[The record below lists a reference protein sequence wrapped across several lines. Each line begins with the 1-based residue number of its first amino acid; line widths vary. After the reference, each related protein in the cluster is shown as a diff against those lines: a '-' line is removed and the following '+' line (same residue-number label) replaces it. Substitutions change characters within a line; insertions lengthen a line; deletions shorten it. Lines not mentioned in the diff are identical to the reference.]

1 MPHPSDSI
9 PLTPLLVPEDPDAA
23 VDTVRRAIELAY
35 RGGEAIAPIT
45 DPVQAQG
52 LPPTVPAT
60 TAVVLSTS
68 GSSGVPK
75 RTLLSRIALAAS
87 AEASSERLG
96 GAGDWLLCLP
106 AGFVAGFQ
114 VISRATLGGTRVT
127 TLPGGHFD
135 PAAFA
140 AAARRLPAGRRYT
153 SLVPTQVTRLLS
165 DAESRTALAVFD
177 KILIGGARL
186 DDETGRV
193 LRELTD
199 AVVTYGMTETCG
211 GCVYDGTPLRGVR
224 VEIIDGII
232 HLGGSVVADG
242 YLDVAGEQPFYR
254 EGGTRWYRTSDRG
267 HWSQELLVPTGRVD
281 DLINTGGV
289 KVSAVAIE
297 QALTG
302 VPWIESAVVMGVP
315 DREWGEL
322 VGAYLVTRHSIPDHD
337 LEPLRERVRQ
347 RLGRAAVPKRFVL
360 GAELPLLANQK
371 IDRRAVRDRLTT
383 TESEHSHA

>member
-1 MPHPSDSI
+1 MPHPAI
-9 PLTPLLVPEDPDAA
+9 PLTPLLLPEDPDAA
-23 VDTVRRAIELAY
+23 VDALQRAIELAY
-35 RGGEAIAPIT
+35 TGEQAIAPVT
-45 DPVQAQG
+45 DSAQAQQ

-60 TAVVLSTS
+60 TAVLLSTS

-75 RTLLSRIALAAS
+75 RTLLSRNALLAS
-87 AEASSERLG
+87 AQASAERLG

-114 VISRATLGGTRVT
+114 VISRAALGGTRVT

-140 AAARRLPAGRRYT
+140 AAARRMPAGRRYA
-153 SLVPTQVTRLLS
+153 SLVPTQVTRLLA
-165 DAESRTALAVFD
+165 DAESRSALGCFD

-186 DDETGRV
+186 DDETGRR

-211 GCVYDGTPLRGVR
+211 GCVYDGVPLRGVEAR
-224 VEIIDGII
+224 IVDGLI
-232 HLGGSVVADG
+232 HLGGDVVADG
-242 YLDVAGEQPFYR
+242 YLGDAGEQPFYR
-254 EGGTRWYRTSDRG
+254 EGDTRWYRTSDRG

-302 VPWIESAVVMGVP
+302 IPGIESAVVMGVP

-322 VGAYLVTRHSIPDHD
+322 VGAYIVTRRAISD
-337 LEPLRERVRQ
+337 LEPLRDSVRR

-360 GAELPLLANQK
+360 GTELPLLPNSK
-371 IDRRAVRDRLTT
+371 IDRRAVHQRLTT
-383 TESEHSHA
+383 TESEPTHA